1 MQQIQR
7 KYGAFLLLLTLSW
20 SPVVPVKKLIIKP
33 NEEIKWMSIEKA
45 VELSKTNPKKIYID
59 FFTNWCGWCRKM
71 DKEAFT
77 NAKVIHEM
85 NKNYYAVKFNAEG
98 KDAITINNQVY
109 TYSSAQNIHTY
120 TLAMLDGQ
128 LGYPTAVILGEKGQ
142 KITAIPGYQEA
153 PMLVEILSYFGNNNH
168 LKQSFEDYQKSVKQ

>member
-1 MQQIQR
+1 MQKIQR
-7 KYGAFLLLLTLSW
+7 KYTVLLLLLTISVPP
-20 SPVVPVKKLIIKP
+20 SVPVKKLIEKP
-33 NEEIKWMSIEKA
+33 KEEIQWLSIEKA
-45 VELSKTNPKKIYID
+45 MELSKTNPKKIYID
-59 FFTNWCGWCRKM
+59 FFTSWCGWCRKM

-77 NAKVIHEM
+77 NLKVIHEM

-98 KDAITINNQVY
+98 KEAITINNQVY
-109 TYSSAQNIHTY
+109 TYSSAQNIHSY

-168 LKQSFEDYQKSVKQ
+168 LKQSFEDYQKSGKK